1 MAGHEEYSDYLQ
13 RRSWLG
19 YLYRQFILY
28 PKLNSYL
35 IGNTLD
41 VGCGIGDFLSY
52 KQDAIGVD
60 INREN
65 VNYCINRGLNAVLM
79 QPNQLPFENSA
90 FDNVILDNVL
100 EHIEDPMP
108 TLSEIYRVTNKKG
121 YFLVG
126 VPGRKGYFSDG
137 DHKIFY
143 DEASLRNIIESV
155 GFTLKKIFFTPFSS
169 TWLDR
174 NARQYCLYGLFSK

>member
-1 MAGHEEYSDYLQ
+1 MAGHQEYSEYLQ

-19 YLYRQFILY
+19 YLYRRFFLY

-35 IGNTLD
+35 IGNALD

-52 KQDAIGVD
+52 KPDAIGVD
-60 INREN
+60 INRDN
-65 VNYCINRGLNAVLM
+65 VNYCIKRGLNAELM
-79 QPNQLPFENSA
+79 QPNKLPFENSI

-100 EHIEDPMP
+100 EHIEDPSS
-108 TLSEIYRVTNKKG
+108 TLSEIYRVTKEKG

-126 VPGRKGYFSDG
+126 VPGRKGYLSDD

-143 DEASLRNIIESV
+143 DETSLCHLVEGV
-155 GFTLKKIFFTPFSS
+155 GFTLKETFFTPFSS
-169 TWLDR
+169 KWLDR

>member
-1 MAGHEEYSDYLQ
+1 MSGHKEYSEYLQ

-19 YLYRQFILY
+19 YLYRRFFLY
-28 PKLNSYL
+28 PKFKSHL

-52 KQDAIGVD
+52 KPDAIGVD
-60 INREN
+60 INRYN
-65 VNYCINRGLNAVLM
+65 VNYCINRGLNAELM
-79 QPNQLPFENSA
+79 QPNKLPFENSS

-100 EHIEDPMP
+100 EHIENPIP
-108 TLSEIYRVTNKKG
+108 TLSEIYRVTNEEG

-126 VPGRKGYFSDG
+126 VPGRKGYLADD
-137 DHKIFY
+137 DHKVFY
-143 DEASLRNIIESV
+143 DESSLCDIVEGA
-155 GFTLKKIFFTPFSS
+155 GFTIKKTFYTPFSS